1 MWAFL
6 LAQTVKNQPAMQET
20 WVPSLGWKDSLE
32 EDMATHSI
40 ILAWRIPMERGA
52 WRATVDGV
60 AKSQTQLSTHPIN
73 ISVVLLIGKYVARSM
88 SSILSDPGII
98 TDSAEI
104 LLWEIW
110 IGSLAQRLT
119 NFFLSRARR

>member
-6 LAQTVKNQPAMQET
+6 VAQTVKNQPSMQET

-104 LLWEIW
+104 LLF
-110 IGSLAQRLT
+110 GKFGLAL
-119 NFFLSRARR
+119 